1 MSEGPIEQSPATL
14 KALSNPLR
22 RRILH
27 HLGVHGPGNSTTI
40 AQAVGESSGTT
51 SYHLRQLA
59 QAGLITEVP
68 ERAKGRER
76 WWRTVRADRRMPD
89 LATLTREDRLAA
101 EALMQARFEEDLEL
115 LRAAFEQRGPREG
128 WTQGSRGGGYMTL
141 EGMREFHDEYVKLLG
156 RFTHGPEDAPPASR
170 PVIIRWYAATD
181 PRVTPEQ
188 EPETP
193 GP

>member
-1 MSEGPIEQSPATL
+1 MSEAPIEQSPATL

-40 AQAVGESSGTT
+40 AEAVGESSGTT
-51 SYHLRQLA
+51 SYHLRMLA
-59 QAGLITEVP
+59 EAGLIAEVP

-89 LATLTREDRLAA
+89 LSTLAPDDRLAA
-101 EALMQARFEEDLEL
+101 EALMRARFEEDLEL
-115 LRAAFEQRGPREG
+115 LQTAFERRGPEEG

-141 EGMREFHDEYVKLLG
+141 DEMRQFHDEYVKLLR
-156 RFTHGPEDAPPASR
+156 RFTHGPEDAPPGAK
-170 PVIIRWYAATD
+170 PVIVRWYAATD
-181 PRVTPEQ
+181 PRVKQ
-188 EPETP
+188 DSEPSDQ
-193 GP
+193 

>member
-1 MSEGPIEQSPATL
+1 MSEAPIEQSPATL

-40 AQAVGESSGTT
+40 AEAVGESSGTT
-51 SYHLRQLA
+51 SYHLRMLA
-59 QAGLITEVP
+59 EAGLIAEVP

-89 LATLTREDRLAA
+89 LSTLAPDDRLAA
-101 EALMQARFEEDLEL
+101 EALMRARFEEDL
-115 LRAAFEQRGPREG
+115 EG

-141 EGMREFHDEYVKLLG
+141 DEMRQFHDEYVKLLR
-156 RFTHGPEDAPPASR
+156 RFTHGPEDAPPGAK
-170 PVIIRWYAATD
+170 PVIVRWYAATD
-181 PRVTPEQ
+181 PRVKQ
-188 EPETP
+188 DSEPSDQ
-193 GP
+193 